1 MPEPSSGKVV
11 VRKDTTVT
19 LECKAN
25 GNPSPTVTW
34 TKRSF
39 TSHLNKNNN
48 NNNNN
53 NDEEE
58 IRNGESSSSSNH
70 QHSGRGVRLKK
81 IHKPG
86 ELFFISL
93 FCWKEWICVIVINL
107 LQGKHLKYVY
117 SHLVYSINFEM
128 IVKKFMILLILSLLI
143 WRAGFIGNE
152 NFQRLT
158 KHVHFH

>member
-39 TSHLNKNNN
+39 TLNKQNKGIEE
-48 NNNNN
+48 
-53 NDEEE
+53 NDFLDDHK
-58 IRNGESSSSSNH
+58 NGENH
-70 QHSGRGVRLKK
+70 RGIRLKR

-86 ELFFISL
+86 NFKYID
-93 FCWKEWICVIVINL
+93 IVIL
-107 LQGKHLKYVY
+107 LAL
-117 SHLVYSINFEM
+117 
-128 IVKKFMILLILSLLI
+128 
-143 WRAGFIGNE
+143 
-152 NFQRLT
+152 
-158 KHVHFH
+158 